1 MQSPAV
7 GRAVAEEL
15 LEGASSLDLTPYRL
29 ERFAAGAVFPEEI
42 VL

>member
-7 GRAVAEEL
+7 GRAVAQEL
-15 LEGASSLDLTPYRL
+15 IEGASEFDLTPYRL
-29 ERFAAGAVFPEEI
+29 ERFAAGAVFPERL

>member
-7 GRAVAEEL
+7 GRAVAELILRGE
-15 LEGASSLDLTPYRL
+15 ASLDLSPYAL
-29 ERFAAGAVFPEEI
+29 ERFDAGAVFPEHL

>member
-7 GRAVAEEL
+7 GRAVAHEL
-15 LEGASSLDLTPYRL
+15 LGRKAPLDLSPYRL
-29 ERFAAGAVFPEEI
+29 ERFASGAVFPEQV

>member
-15 LEGASSLDLTPYRL
+15 LGLSPSVDLAPYRR
-29 ERFAAGAVFPEEI
+29 ERFDADAVFPEEL

>member
-7 GRAVAEEL
+7 GRAVAEEVL
-15 LEGASSLDLTPYRL
+15 GLPPSFDLEPFRLD
-29 ERFAAGAVFPEEI
+29 RFANGAVFPETL

>member
-7 GRAVAEEL
+7 GRAVAEEIVR
-15 LEGASSLDLTPYRL
+15 GHSSLDLTPYRL
-29 ERFAAGAVFPEEI
+29 ERFAGEHVFPETL